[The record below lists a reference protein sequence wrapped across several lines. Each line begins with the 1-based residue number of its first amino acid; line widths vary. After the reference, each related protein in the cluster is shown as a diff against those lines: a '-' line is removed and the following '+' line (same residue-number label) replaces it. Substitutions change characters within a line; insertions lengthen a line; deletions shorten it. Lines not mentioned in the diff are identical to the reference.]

1 MHAWHA
7 GQGESAAQAGRA
19 GGNKSR
25 QACRWCPT
33 TTTTQAYTFTNPH
46 HTLPTTHPPPWP
58 PPPHTC
64 TPAGPLQLHQHHH
77 ICTHF
82 HHHHCNHHTHTQ
94 PHTHA
99 HLLARSDSASTASP
113 YCAPSPASI
122 TQVVRVHDHRRRPA
136 ARAPVT
142 PVCSQIKSEGSGAL
156 RAGGSPRSP
165 LDGLGCYEIGTGTRP
180 RHAEVPGCSELWQH
194 FCTQQERV
202 AEPWLTWQP

>member
-33 TTTTQAYTFTNPH
+33 TTTTTQAYTFH
-46 HTLPTTHPPPWP
+46 HHLPTLPTTQPLPR
-58 PPPHTC
+58 PPPH
-64 TPAGPLQLHQHHH
+64 
-77 ICTHF
+77 I
-82 HHHHCNHHTHTQ
+82 
-94 PHTHA
+94 HA

-122 TQVVRVHDHRRRPA
+122 TQMVRVHDHRRRPA

-156 RAGGSPRSP
+156 RAGGGPRCP
-165 LDGLGCYEIGTGTRP
+165 LDGLGCYQIGTGVRP

-194 FCTQQERV
+194 FCTQKEGV
-202 AEPWLTWQP
+202 AELWLTWQP